1 MFTLTKFRISK
12 FSHYLLLIYLFCYI
26 SGPAVINIYLTIL
39 SIISLFYMK
48 NFSKTDYPIIFF
60 FIFLFYILIRDLFI
74 GTFNYDYISFI
85 RFFLIFFLLNKFK
98 EQIFIKSKIL
108 YFLIILFIFDTIFQ
122 YTFGYNLFGFQ
133 KFGHDRLTSF
143 FDDEPIIGSFLMK
156 FLVIYVTYFFF
167 TNNFSILNLLLIFS
181 IYVCIFISGERMAF
195 IQSSMV
201 ISLIFFLKLIDN
213 FSNNK
218 KLIIL
223 FIVAFSVF
231 IALVPKD
238 RYLVKTKYEIINV
251 VNNGIDIK
259 QNSIS
264 DYLLNFKS
272 GYDLWKLKPI
282 FGNGYRYYNTSCKK
296 VITNHIIKKGCSTH
310 PHNIAIETLSDHGI
324 VGLILL
330 YLFFSSLFFKSYSK
344 FKLNKSLYILIFS
357 VLIFPLFT
365 SQSIYSSYYGSI
377 FFLFIYLL
385 YLDRSK

>member
-1 MFTLTKFRISK
+1 
-12 FSHYLLLIYLFCYI
+12 
-26 SGPAVINIYLTIL
+26 
-39 SIISLFYMK
+39 MK

-251 VNNGIDIK
+251 V
-259 QNSIS
+259 
-264 DYLLNFKS
+264 
-272 GYDLWKLKPI
+272 
-282 FGNGYRYYNTSCKK
+282 
-296 VITNHIIKKGCSTH
+296 
-310 PHNIAIETLSDHGI
+310 
-324 VGLILL
+324 
-330 YLFFSSLFFKSYSK
+330 
-344 FKLNKSLYILIFS
+344 
-357 VLIFPLFT
+357 
-365 SQSIYSSYYGSI
+365 
-377 FFLFIYLL
+377 
-385 YLDRSK
+385 